1 LDSLEWPDG
10 PIALLTIRQ
19 EPRVKTQIASLSIAA
34 ALWAAVAGAHA
45 GPVFGQG
52 TWETTLK
59 ARDINGNAVAL
70 ADPSAAFFYD
80 TTLNITWLADM
91 NANGLMNWSTAVDWA
106 ANLTTGG
113 FTDWRLPTIGP
124 VNGSAH
130 QTGFSNNGTTDLGYA
145 KTGTGWGTAS
155 EWGHLYYVTL
165 GNLGLCTP
173 NDTSPGACDHQTG
186 WGLKNTAYFLNMQ
199 TFDYWSGTEFA
210 PDPSYAWFFN
220 THGGGQSYLSKSNGV
235 YAVAVRSG
243 DVLRDGGTVPEP
255 QSLALALTA
264 LAGLGLALRRRRAA

>member
-1 LDSLEWPDG
+1 MQVFTRL
-10 PIALLTIRQ
+10 ALAAAL
-19 EPRVKTQIASLSIAA
+19 IAA
-34 ALWAAVAGAHA
+34 AAGTHAA
-45 GPVFGQG
+45 PVTGQG

-59 ARDINGNAVAL
+59 ARDIAGNAVAL
-70 ADPSAAFFYD
+70 NDASAAFFYD
-80 TTLNITWLADM
+80 TTLDITWLANM
-91 NANGLMNWSTAVDWA
+91 NAGAGSAFDDGVSTSDGRMTWGNAVAWA
-106 ANLTTGG
+106 ASLTTGG

-124 VNGSAH
+124 VNGTAH
-130 QTGFSNNGTTDLGYA
+130 QTVFSNNGTTDIGWA

-165 GNLGLCTP
+165 GNLGFCTP
-173 NDTSPGACDHQTG
+173 NDASPDSCAPQTG
-186 WGLKNTAYFLNMQ
+186 WGLANTAYFQNMRSD
-199 TFDYWSGTEFA
+199 DYWSGTGFA
-210 PDPSYAWFFN
+210 PNPSSAWFFG
-220 THGGGQSYLSKSNGV
+220 TLDGYQDGVGKSFGL